1 MRSPPPGG
9 GVLAWDPLN
18 DARATDTRAA
28 PPPPHPRHNSAV
40 LSHSPDRKAR
50 FPGHVSR
57 TLKEAPSER
66 GRSRDAFAH
75 RRPCA
80 GQGCK
85 GRGEGEYRFVM
96 TSAAAR
102 AFVRRFE
109 RCPASF
115 IPRLS
120 GGAPPPHRA
129 LFRRDHG

>member
-57 TLKEAPSER
+57 TLKEPLLRGDVQEMLSLTAAPALAR
-66 GRSRDAFAH
+66 GVRA
-75 RRPCA
+75 
-80 GQGCK
+80 
-85 GRGEGEYRFVM
+85 EGKV
-96 TSAAAR
+96 SID
-102 AFVRRFE
+102 
-109 RCPASF
+109 S
-115 IPRLS
+115 
-120 GGAPPPHRA
+120 
-129 LFRRDHG
+129 